1 VILTL
6 DLWSIS
12 LLLAVL
18 SIALLFTSEMLS
30 SRYSTVNIPI
40 NRRKLRKIA
49 IITAILFLIT
59 VTLKAVSIITR

>member
-1 VILTL
+1 MILTL